1 VHGSDKAKVY
11 AELCQAVE
19 EVIDLLEREGHRLPP
34 VSTKKQF
41 NGKILLRLD
50 PAVHQRLALQAKA
63 GGESLNALVTH
74 KLLTT

>member
-1 VHGSDKAKVY
+1 MHGSDKAKVY

-63 GGESLNALVTH
+63 GGESLNALVTR
-74 KLLTT
+74 KLVTT